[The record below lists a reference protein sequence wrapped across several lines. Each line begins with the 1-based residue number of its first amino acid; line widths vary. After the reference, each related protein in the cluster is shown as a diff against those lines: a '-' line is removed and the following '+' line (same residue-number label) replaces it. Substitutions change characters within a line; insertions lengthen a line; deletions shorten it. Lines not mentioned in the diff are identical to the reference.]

1 MHKENCTV
9 GLQSGR
15 GLNMDM
21 LSTTVAAVGRLVVPS
36 GSAPR
41 RQSRDAEGR
50 PPPPQTEGHEPA
62 NDSGC
67 TSERRRR
74 VFVLAPRSS
83 SGGTAGSTLAG

>member
-9 GLQSGR
+9 GLESGR

-41 RQSRDAEGR
+41 RHSRDAEGR
-50 PPPPQTEGHEPA
+50 PPPQTEGHEPA

-74 VFVLAPRSS
+74 VFVLAPRGS

>member
-9 GLQSGR
+9 GLESGR

-36 GSAPR
+36 GSALW

-50 PPPPQTEGHEPA
+50 PPQTEGHEPA
-62 NDSGC
+62 NDSGR

-74 VFVLAPRSS
+74 VFVLAPRGS

>member
-41 RQSRDAEGR
+41 RQSRDAEGQ
-50 PPPPQTEGHEPA
+50 PPPQTEGHEPA